1 MRNIKGTLAEVVV
14 DDSDRVIVSSL
25 ISGNSY
31 FKLVD
36 HRGTTASLDV
46 FVIDTYDLLTD
57 KINIVGINDQVI
69 NVLLKHGEG
78 DWELLNPSQESPLI
92 DFIKVHSKTDLEKK
106 YNSVQINTAKEGK
119 GSIEIQLKNKKGDI
133 ASIVLTIE

>member
-69 NVLLKHGEG
+69 NVC
-78 DWELLNPSQESPLI
+78 LNRVKEVASNLI
-92 DFIKVHSKTDLEKK
+92 L
-106 YNSVQINTAKEGK
+106 
-119 GSIEIQLKNKKGDI
+119 
-133 ASIVLTIE
+133 